1 MKRYLVAAAACLT
14 LSGCAT
20 GVLSAAGVSSSTQA
34 TVHLDAGKA
43 LALAY
48 SGLDGAT
55 LVVET
60 AIKSGYLHG
69 ANEQTAGTDLT
80 KAKAT
85 LDAAQAAY
93 TASASSD
100 PTSAIS
106 AVSDLIAAARALA
119 GAS

>member
-1 MKRYLVAAAACLT
+1 MKRYLLAAAACLA

-48 SGLDGAT
+48 SGLDDAT
-55 LVVET
+55 LAVEA
-60 AIKSGYLHG
+60 AIKSGYLKG
-69 ANEQTAGTDLT
+69 ASEQTAGADLA

-85 LDAAQAAY
+85 LDAADAAY

-100 PTSAIS
+100 PSSAI
-106 AVSDLIAAARALA
+106 ATVSDLIAAVRALA
-119 GAS
+119 GVS